1 MKLRFKIILIGVLG
15 GIWINACSTK
25 KDAFLNRNWH
35 SLNTKYNVLYNG
47 NIAFEDGRAQL
58 NQNYRDNYWEVL
70 PIEPLEIRE
79 EVILAS
85 EEANP
90 NFLLAEEKATKAIQK
105 HSMDVGDVERNPQT
119 ADAFILLGK
128 ARYYDQRFVP
138 ALESFNYVLRKFDQ
152 SKKLNE
158 AAIWREKTNVRL
170 ENEELALKNLGL
182 LMKFERLNDQE
193 YSDAHATIAQVYI
206 NRNAPDTAMRELK
219 IAAAY
224 TTRITEKA
232 RYLFIIGQLYN
243 ELGHKDSANFAFDR
257 VIALNRRSP
266 RVYMIN
272 AHLQKIRNTEITAET
287 KEGLLEYLTELEENR
302 ENRPFLDKIYHEI
315 AVFHAQ
321 NNSDSLAIA
330 YYNKSLR
337 ASLEER
343 RLNALN
349 YEHLADY
356 YFDENQYKTAGGYYD
371 SLLQNLDENTKK
383 HRIIG
388 KKLDNLEDVI
398 AYEEV
403 AEETDSIIRL
413 FEMPEAERLNYFETY
428 IADLKA
434 KAEAEAEKKEKQAAT
449 GFAAFGETA
458 GGKENQGKFYFYNI
472 TTLGYG
478 RTEFTNRWGNRTLE
492 DDWRWSDKTAAIPLD
507 ETTDLAGVDGEAPQE
522 TLTED
527 QKYSV
532 DYYLEKIPTDIVVI
546 DSLRKERNFANYQ
559 LGLIYKE
566 KFKEDLLAAGKLE
579 NVLESDPEERL
590 VLPSK
595 YNLYKIY
602 EAASSPLAET
612 MKQNII
618 DNHPD
623 SRYTEILLNPQAILA
638 QEEDSPEAKYSRLY
652 KLYEDQRFLDVITGT
667 EKEIN
672 ALAGEPIV
680 PKFEMLKANAIGRLQ
695 GFEQFKEA
703 LNYVALNYPNNAQ
716 GKKAQEI
723 IENQLPK
730 LEAKEFNM
738 EDGAPVSGNWKVVF
752 PFKRHADEESKALME
767 VIEKSIADLRYKN
780 RVSKDIYNL
789 EEQFIIVHDFKSR
802 EFALGYIEL
811 LKNNKEYRIDRENFV
826 ILSANYKI
834 IQVHKNLPEYKNTIL
849 TPKP

>member
-1 MKLRFKIILIGVLG
+1 LKLRFKIILIGVLG

-47 NIAFEDGRAQL
+47 NIAFEEGRTQL

-70 PIEPLEIRE
+70 PIEPLDVRE
-79 EVILAS
+79 EVRLAS
-85 EEANP
+85 EESNP
-90 NFLLAEEKATKAIQK
+90 SFVLAEEKATKAIQK

-152 SKKLNE
+152 NKKLNE

-170 ENEELALKNLGL
+170 ENEELALKNLAL

-193 YSDAHATIAQVYI
+193 YADARATIAQVYI

-224 TTRITEKA
+224 TPRIAEKG

-243 ELGHKDSANFAFDR
+243 EMGHKDSANFAFDR

-272 AHLQKIRNTEITAET
+272 AHLQKIRNTEVTEGS

-321 NNSDSLAIA
+321 DNSDSLAIA

-337 ASLEER
+337 ASQAER

-356 YFDENQYKTAGGYYD
+356 YFDENQYKRAGGYYD

-403 AEETDSIIRL
+403 AEVTDSIIQL
-413 FEMPEAERLNYFETY
+413 FEMPESERKSYFETY
-428 IADLKA
+428 ISDLKA
-434 KAEAEAEKKEKQAAT
+434 KAEAEAEKKEQQAAT
-449 GFAAFGETA
+449 GFAAFGETQ

-478 RTEFTNRWGNRTLE
+478 RTEFSNRWGNRTLE
-492 DDWRWSDKTAAIPLD
+492 DDWRWSDKSAAISLGESSDLAGENGEPQEEILTD
-507 ETTDLAGVDGEAPQE
+507 DQRYSVDFYLERIPTDLA
-522 TLTED
+522 
-527 QKYSV
+527 
-532 DYYLEKIPTDIVVI
+532 VI

-566 KFKEDLLAAGKLE
+566 KFKEDMLAAGKLE
-579 NVLESDPEERL
+579 NVLDSDPEERL
-590 VLPSK
+590 ILPSK

-602 EAASSPLAET
+602 EASSSPLAET

-618 DNHPD
+618 ENHPD

-638 QEEDSPEAKYSRLY
+638 QEADSPEAKYSRLY

-667 EKEIN
+667 EEQISTY
-672 ALAGEPIV
+672 AGEPIV

-730 LEAKEFNM
+730 LEAKEFVI
-738 EDGAPVSGNWKVVF
+738 EDGQPISGNWKVVF
-752 PFKRHADEESKALME
+752 PFKRHQEEEAIALME
-767 VIEKSIADLRYKN
+767 EVEKSIADLRYKN

-789 EEQFIIVHDFKSR
+789 EEQFVIVHDFRSK
-802 EFALGYIEL
+802 EFAMGYLEL
-811 LKNNKEYRIDRENFV
+811 LKNNKDYRIDRENFV

-834 IQVHKNLPEYKNTIL
+834 IQVHKNLPEYKNAIL

>member
-47 NIAFEDGRAQL
+47 NIAFEEGRTQL
-58 NQNYRDNYWEVL
+58 NENYRDNYWEVL

-79 EVILAS
+79 EVRLAS
-85 EEANP
+85 EESNP
-90 NFLLAEEKATKAIQK
+90 SFVLAEEKATKAIQK

-152 SKKLNE
+152 NKKLNE

-193 YSDAHATIAQVYI
+193 YADARATIAQVYI

-224 TTRITEKA
+224 TTRIAEKG

-243 ELGHKDSANFAFDR
+243 EMGHKDSANFAFDR

-272 AHLQKIRNTEITAET
+272 AHIQKIRNTELTEES
-287 KEGLLEYLTELEENR
+287 KEGLLEYLTDLEENR
-302 ENRPFLDKIYHEI
+302 ENRPFLDRIYHEI
-315 AVFHAQ
+315 AYFHAQ

-337 ASLEER
+337 ASQAER

-356 YFDENQYKTAGGYYD
+356 YFDENEYKRAGGYYD

-403 AEETDSIIRL
+403 AEVTDSIIQL
-413 FEMPEAERLNYFETY
+413 YEMPESERKSFFETY
-428 IADLKA
+428 VAELKA

-449 GFAAFGETA
+449 GFAAFGETQ

-478 RTEFTNRWGNRTLE
+478 RTEFSNKWGKRTLE
-492 DDWRWSDKTAAIPLD
+492 DDWRWSDRSAAIPLD
-507 ETTDLAGVDGEAPQE
+507 ESSDLAAGDGGTQEE
-522 TLTED
+522 TLTDD
-527 QKYSV
+527 QRYSV
-532 DYYLEKIPTDIVVI
+532 DYYLERIPTDVAVI

-566 KFKEDLLAAGKLE
+566 KFKEDMLAAGKLE
-579 NVLESDPEERL
+579 NVLNSDPEERL
-590 VLPSK
+590 ILPSK

-602 EAASSPLAET
+602 EASSSPLAET

-618 DNHPD
+618 ANHPD

-638 QEEDSPEAKYSRLY
+638 QEEDSPESKYSRLY

-667 EKEIN
+667 EEQIN
-672 ALAGEPIV
+672 AYAGEPIV

-730 LEAKEFNM
+730 LEAREFFI
-738 EDGAPVSGNWKVVF
+738 EDGQPISGNWKVVF
-752 PFKRHADEESKALME
+752 PFKRHQEEEAKALMD
-767 VIEKSIADLRYKN
+767 VVEKSIEDLRYKN

-789 EEQFIIVHDFKSR
+789 EDQFVIVHDFKSK
-802 EFALGYIEL
+802 EFALGYLEL
-811 LKNNKEYRIDRENFV
+811 LKNNKDYRIDRENFV

>member
-1 MKLRFKIILIGVLG
+1 
-15 GIWINACSTK
+15 N
-25 KDAFLNRNWH
+25 
-35 SLNTKYNVLYNG
+35 
-47 NIAFEDGRAQL
+47 E
-58 NQNYRDNYWEVL
+58 NYRDNYWEIL
-70 PIEPLEIRE
+70 PIEPIEIRE
-79 EVILAS
+79 EVRLSS

-90 NFLLAEEKATKAIQK
+90 NFIRAEEKATKAIQK

-152 SKKLNE
+152 NKKLNE

-170 ENEELALKNLGL
+170 ENEELALKNLRL

-193 YSDAHATIAQVYI
+193 YADAHATISQIYL
-206 NRNAPDTAMRELK
+206 NLKAPDTAMRELK

-224 TTRITEKA
+224 TPRISEKG

-272 AHLQKIRNTEITAET
+272 AHLQKIRNTAITAES
-287 KEGLLEYLTELEENR
+287 KEDLLEYLTDLEEDR

-337 ASLEER
+337 ASQVER

-356 YFDENQYKTAGGYYD
+356 YFDENKYKTAGGYYD

-403 AEETDSIIRL
+403 AEVTDSIIQL
-413 FEMPEAERLNYFETY
+413 FEMPETERQSFFETY
-428 IADLKA
+428 VADLKA
-434 KAEAEAEKKEKQAAT
+434 KAEAEAEKKEQQAAT
-449 GFAAFGETA
+449 GFAAFGDTP

-492 DDWRWSDKTAAIPLD
+492 DDWRWSDKTAAISQD
-507 ETTDLAGVDGEAPQE
+507 DITDVATGDGGTQQEA
-522 TLTED
+522 LTDD
-527 QKYSV
+527 QRYSV
-532 DYYLEKIPTDIVVI
+532 DYYLEQIPTDIAVI

-579 NVLESDPEERL
+579 NVLDSDPEERL

-602 EAASSPLAET
+602 EAANSPLAET

-618 DNHPD
+618 ENHPD
-623 SRYTEILLNPQAILA
+623 SRYTEILLNPQAVLA
-638 QEEDSPEAKYSRLY
+638 QAEDSPEARYSQLY

-667 EKEIN
+667 EKQIS
-672 ALAGEPIV
+672 AFTGEPIV

-716 GKKAQEI
+716 GKKAQDI
-723 IENQLPK
+723 IENQLSK
-730 LEAKEFNM
+730 LEAKEFVLENG
-738 EDGAPVSGNWKVVF
+738 EPVSGNWKVVF
-752 PFKRHADEESKALME
+752 PFKRHAAEEAQDLME
-767 VIEKSIADLRYKN
+767 VLEKSIKDLRYNN

-789 EEQFIIVHDFKSR
+789 EEQFIIVHDFRSK
-802 EFALGYIEL
+802 EFALGYLEL
-811 LKNNKEYRIDRENFV
+811 LKNNKDYRIDRENFV
-826 ILSANYKI
+826 VLSANYKI

>member
-47 NIAFEDGRAQL
+47 NIAFEEGRAQL

-79 EVILAS
+79 EVRLAS

-193 YSDAHATIAQVYI
+193 YSDARATIAQVYI

-224 TTRITEKA
+224 TTRIAQKG

-266 RVYMIN
+266 RVYMVN
-272 AHLQKIRNTEITAET
+272 AHLQKIRNTEITADS
-287 KEGLLEYLTELEENR
+287 KEGLLDYLTELEENR

-413 FEMPEAERLNYFETY
+413 YEMPEAERLNYFETY

-434 KAEAEAEKKEKQAAT
+434 KAEAEAERKEKQATA

-478 RTEFTNRWGNRTLE
+478 RTDFNNRWGNRTLE

-507 ETTDLAGVDGEAPQE
+507 ESTDLATGDGEASQE
-522 TLTED
+522 PLTDD

-532 DYYLEKIPTDIVVI
+532 DYYLEKIPTDIAVI

-638 QEEDSPEAKYSRLY
+638 QAEDSPEAKYSRLY

-667 EKEIN
+667 EKQIN
-672 ALAGEPIV
+672 AFAGEPIV

-723 IENQLPK
+723 IEDQLPK
-730 LEAKEFNM
+730 LEAKEFVLEN
-738 EDGAPVSGNWKVVF
+738 GPPVSGNWKVVF
-752 PFKRHADEESKALME
+752 PFKRHAVEESKALME

-789 EEQFIIVHDFKSR
+789 EEQFIIVHDFRSR
-802 EFALGYIEL
+802 EFAFGYLEL
-811 LKNNKEYRIDRENFV
+811 LKNNKDYRIDRENFV